1 MVECTMGDKL
11 GIYSH
16 ILNRLVK
23 TVSSLQIYKNQQ
35 DNKLKYG
42 L

>member
-1 MVECTMGDKL
+1 MVEFTVGDKL

-23 TVSSLQIYKNQQ
+23 TVSSLQINKNQQ